1 MNTRQGVIEEF
12 GQRNEVDEPIDRLIG
27 YIQKLKDSRYQ
38 PLHPN
43 LRNFLIT
50 KGVEALLEV
59 DEPIKEII
67 AIKFLT
73 NTYSSYTQ

>member
-38 PLHPN
+38 PLNPS
-43 LRNFLIT
+43 LRNFLIF